1 MELSP
6 SYKEDILEFVTCMEN
21 LCDYL
26 GDKGVKLSLGWKFHI
41 IRFHLSDFIGK
52 QGKSFSMFSEQTSE
66 SVHKNINKTLKRYC
80 VSEKNSDHGNKLM
93 KMAATYSSMRV

>member
-52 QGKSFSMFSEQTSE
+52 QGKPSACLVSKQVNLCT
-66 SVHKNINKTLKRYC
+66 KT
-80 VSEKNSDHGNKLM
+80 
-93 KMAATYSSMRV
+93 